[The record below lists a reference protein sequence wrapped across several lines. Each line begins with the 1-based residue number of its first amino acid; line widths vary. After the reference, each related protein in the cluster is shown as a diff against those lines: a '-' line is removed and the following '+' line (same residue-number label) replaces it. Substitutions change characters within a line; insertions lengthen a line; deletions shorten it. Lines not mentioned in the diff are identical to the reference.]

1 MRRAYR
7 FLLITCLFALGCA
20 QSNVKTVGFPG
31 KHQDRL
37 QATSGDYDQREEID
51 DDTLDFRHGNFD
63 PDPDY
68 YYF

>member
-7 FLLITCLFALGCA
+7 FLLITSLFALGCA
-20 QSNVKTVGFPG
+20 QNNVKTVGFPG
-31 KHQDRL
+31 AQQDRL
-37 QATSGDYDQREEID
+37 QATSRDYDQRELID

>member
-1 MRRAYR
+1 MPRAYR
-7 FLLITCLFALGCA
+7 FLLITSLFALGCA
-20 QSNVKTVGFPG
+20 QNNVKTVGFPG
-31 KHQDRL
+31 NHQDRL
-37 QATSGDYDQREEID
+37 QAASRDYDQREQID

>member
-7 FLLITCLFALGCA
+7 FLLITSLFALGCA
-20 QSNVKTVGFPG
+20 QNNVKTVGFPG
-31 KHQDRL
+31 NHQDRL
-37 QATSGDYDQREEID
+37 QATSRDYDQREQID